1 MKQTASTRTR
11 VRIDPDGKAA
21 VIGRFDPETG
31 KTAALVAGR
40 TRQPMHP
47 LLRFAR
53 AVSVIAG
60 IAYAITRRR

>member
-1 MKQTASTRTR
+1 MKGTLPNGTR
-11 VRIDPDGKAA
+11 VRLAKDGKAA
-21 VIGRFDPETG
+21 AMGRVDPETG
-31 KTAALVAGR
+31 KTAVLVAGR

>member
-1 MKQTASTRTR
+1 MKDTPKNGTHL
-11 VRIDPDGKAA
+11 RIAKDGKAA
-21 VIGRFDPETG
+21 ALGRVDPKTG
-31 KTAALVAGR
+31 RTSVLVAGR
-40 TRQPMHP
+40 TRQPLHP

>member
-1 MKQTASTRTR
+1 MKDASPNGTHL
-11 VRIDPDGKAA
+11 RIAKDGKATA
-21 VIGRFDPETG
+21 LGRVDPKTG
-31 KTAALVAGR
+31 RTSVLVAGR

-60 IAYAITRRR
+60 VAYAITRRR